1 MPKIIKWT
9 GSLTHEIA
17 GVVKLVKNEEVTLSD
32 DIVRQLPKDGYTV
45 LRIIKATEP
54 EEKGDTGRIEGQG
67 APQNTAIVEVK
78 KEETTTP
85 EDKLPEEVSPEDK
98 LPEDKL
104 PEDEDP
110 ENKLPDESDTDAEL
124 TEKQEAYYK
133 ETTLQQMM
141 KQAGESGIDIP
152 DFLKKKSDVFQFLID
167 NGFNIGE

>member
-32 DIVRQLPKDGYTV
+32 DIVKQLPKDGYTV

-54 EEKGDTGRIEGQG
+54 EEKGDMGRIEGQG

-78 KEETTTP
+78 KEETTAP
-85 EDKLPEEVSPEDK
+85 EDN

-110 ENKLPDESDTDAEL
+110 ENKLPEETDTDVEL

-141 KQAGESGIDIP
+141 KQAGENGIDIP

-167 NGFNIGE
+167 NGFTVGE